1 MSDSKT
7 PFSKQASILS
17 DLWQNNREDEELLEF
32 FEHND
37 LGLPLAHA
45 VAEGIVKSTDKAQKF
60 IEETFNGLLT
70 TLDIEDDGFDSLD
83 ELLEFSEASRNLLD
97 L

>member
-1 MSDSKT
+1 MSVSST
-7 PFSKQASILS
+7 PFSKQAIILA
-17 DLWQNNREDEELLEF
+17 DLWQNNREDEELMDF

-37 LGLPLAHA
+37 LGLPLAYA
-45 VAEGIVKSTDKAQKF
+45 VAEGIVRSTDKAQTF
-60 IEETFNGLLT
+60 IEETFAGLLK

-83 ELLEFSEASRNLLD
+83 ELLEFSEASKNLLD